1 MKNVD
6 YSDKA
11 ISMRIR
17 QASQLRKLC
26 LSLGKATL
34 PKPDITPSI
43 SKAGNDPRSGG
54 THRDSD

>member
-26 LSLGKATL
+26 LSLGKATRAE
-34 PKPDITPSI
+34 PKITPST
-43 SKAGNDPRSGG
+43 SRAGTDPRSDG
-54 THRDSD
+54 TRRGSD

>member
-1 MKNVD
+1 MKIVD

-34 PKPDITPSI
+34 ITPPLKSST
-43 SKAGNDPRSGG
+43 SKAETDPRSGG
-54 THRDSD
+54 TRQGSD